1 MAKKAPHRWDKLPNQ
16 LLSLLRSP
24 KFLQLEKL
32 QLECLHFYLPYILR
46 ASLVAQLVKNPP
58 AMRETWV
65 QSLGWED
72 PLENGKAT
80 HWRILWPGEFH
91 GLYSPCGHRVG
102 HDWVTFTL
110 HIKTSIL
117 ISSRSNA
124 EQLHGVRRVT
134 WSDSFYKGNCQL
146 CQELETLGPE
156 RLVRGPL

>member
-1 MAKKAPHRWDKLPNQ
+1 MGQTAHQ
-16 LLSLLRSP
+16 LLSLLQTARL
-24 KFLQLEKL
+24 LQLEKL

-65 QSLGWED
+65 QSLGWEY
-72 PLENGKAT
+72 PQEKGKAT

-91 GLYSPCGHRVG
+91 GLYSP
-102 HDWVTFTL
+102 FTL

-134 WSDSFYKGNCQL
+134 
-146 CQELETLGPE
+146 
-156 RLVRGPL
+156 